1 MSEQSELL
9 KKRTMRFA
17 LDVCRL
23 IRELPP
29 WEPGPTVRRQL
40 ARSSTGLAFNYR
52 GSCRARSHTE
62 FTARLGVVAE
72 EADETQGW
80 LDFIEAAEL
89 IRSEE
94 LSRLLAESI
103 ELTAIFS
110 ASLGTARYKE
120 RNPESDGDASKWR
133 TRRK

>member
-17 LDVCRL
+17 LDVCAL
-23 IRELPP
+23 IRQLPT

-52 GSCRARSHTE
+52 ASCRPRSHTE
-62 FTARLGVVAE
+62 FTSRLGIVAE
-72 EADETQGW
+72 EADESQGW
-80 LDFIEAAEL
+80 LDLIDGAEL
-89 IRSEE
+89 IRSNE
-94 LSRLLAESI
+94 LARLLEESI

-110 ASLGTARYKE
+110 ASVGTARYNE
-120 RNPESDGDASKWR
+120 QNPLDEPKGKHR
-133 TRRK
+133 GK